1 MSDLIRIK
9 RGTRAQ
15 LDAAAGTSALHEAEP
30 YLITDEGRMAV
41 GLGASS
47 YAVLAT
53 ADTPLSDYGLVTD
66 PVGSHIDYGAL

>member
-15 LDAAAGTSALHEAEP
+15 LDTAAGTNALHEAEP

-41 GLGASS
+41 GLNAST
-47 YAVLAT
+47 YAVMSV
-53 ADTPLSDYGLVTD
+53 ADALLSDYGLITD
-66 PVGSHIDYGAL
+66 PADSQIDYGAL